1 MYNDIRTY
9 SKDEELIASRRRH
22 IAKCAAHLFVK
33 RGYDSTSVREIA
45 EACDMSM
52 GSLYRYIGTK
62 EDILYLV
69 MEQGL
74 SKFLGFCD
82 SVDANTNA
90 ISPSK
95 SLQQAIRK
103 FYRVIDDIQ
112 DVVLFSYQETKNLE
126 PEAQQRIFDLDG
138 QVVAVFERLLA
149 KGCETGDFKIHNV
162 TMVAHDIVA
171 IGGMWAAR
179 RWFLRKCCTLEEY
192 IKEHSELI
200 LRAICQNKIAIKST
214 K

>member
-1 MYNDIRTY
+1 
-9 SKDEELIASRRRH
+9 
-22 IAKCAAHLFVK
+22 
-33 RGYDSTSVREIA
+33 
-45 EACDMSM
+45 MSM

-69 MEQGL
+69 MDQGL
-74 SKFLGFCD
+74 SKFLEFCN
-82 SVDANTNA
+82 SINASIDAM
-90 ISPSK
+90 SPTET
-95 SLQQAIRK
+95 LQQAVRK
-103 FYRVIDDIQ
+103 FYRIVDDIQ

-126 PEAQQRIFDLDG
+126 PQAQQRIFDLDR
-138 QVVAVFERLLA
+138 QVVAAFERLLT

-200 LRAICQNKIAIKST
+200 LRAICQDKIAIKST

>member
-1 MYNDIRTY
+1 MHNNIRTY

-22 IAKCAAHLFVK
+22 IARCAAHLFVK
-33 RGYDSTSVREIA
+33 HGYDSTSVREIA
-45 EACDMSM
+45 EACNMSM

-69 MEQGL
+69 MSQGL
-74 SKFLGFCD
+74 YKFLEFCH
-82 SVDANTNA
+82 SVETSTGAL
-90 ISPSK
+90 SPPET
-95 SLQQAIRK
+95 LQQAIRK
-103 FYRVIDDIQ
+103 FYQIVDEIQ
-112 DVVLFSYQETKNLE
+112 DVVLFSYQDTKNLE
-126 PEAQQRIFDLDG
+126 PQAQQRIFDLDR
-138 QVVAVFERLLA
+138 QVVAAFEKLLT

-171 IGGMWAAR
+171 IGGMWAVR
-179 RWFLRKCCTLEEY
+179 RWFLRKYCTLEEY

-200 LRAICQNKIAIKST
+200 LRAISQGKTAVKNT